1 MKGKVLGFDA
11 ASGTGAITG
20 DDGNRYNF
28 TAADNKSPAPLK
40 QNDTVDFEIEGNAAK
55 NIYAVKTGFSI
66 PNVGAGGASAA
77 GGAAPAGGD
86 VVQMLLAKPYVLW
99 AAVIILGSLIAGYF
113 SSLSLLEAMNGPF
126 GTGLGISALLG
137 ALMIG
142 IPIVAGVL
150 IFFEFTN
157 SALTP
162 LFRLVTATAAIGGPI
177 IIPFLAGLL
186 APEMYKQ
193 AMGMAAA
200 FGAGGRVMG
209 GGFIGFSIT
218 PGMLITVAGGVLI
231 VLTHLGILKL
241 PTKP

>member
-40 QNDTVDFEIEGNAAK
+40 PNDTVDFETEGNAAK

-66 PNVGAGGASAA
+66 PNVGAGGGAST
-77 GGAAPAGGD
+77 GGAPAGGD
-86 VVQMLLAKPYVLW
+86 AVQMLLARPNVLW

-113 SSLSLLEAMNGPF
+113 SSLSLLQSMNGPF

-137 ALMIG
+137 SLMIA

-157 SALTP
+157 SPLTQM
-162 LFRLVTATAAIGGPI
+162 FRLVTAAVAIGGPI

-200 FGAGGRVMG
+200 FGAGGVMG

-241 PTKP
+241 PTKL